1 MSDGNNFDFK
11 GLSDDAELEALLESV
26 RRDIGEA
33 SPEPRQ
39 KGAPARAK
47 AADAPAESAPAP
59 KAQSEASPAPS
70 APRRAQAQQI
80 SQPRPQG
87 ARRAPDAASAAQRP
101 ARAAVETPERP
112 APANRERPMPPER
125 ERIRV
130 VHPEEEPRERKSRF
144 GLAFAIYAI
153 VLLLVLAAG
162 CVVLWFYLDA
172 YEATLPGHVM
182 DEFTELADE
191 AYWSDALEGA
201 FTVGE
206 TPFEDRDELLEEL
219 CMSVLRSNPLEYRED
234 EGYSAD
240 NMVYLVSAGGRDVCR
255 VTVDELTENGNA
267 GFGFTYLAVTRVELL
282 ASFTAPEQYEI
293 DITAPAD
300 AAVYVN
306 GVLVTPDYA
315 VSAGEITAEGLGE
328 LEEGLADE
336 LFTAYHIGGLYAP
349 VEVSAAGADGS
360 ALAAE
365 GEAEDNAVAFSLG
378 EGTLDYRILVPEGAS
393 VSVNG
398 VELDESYDTGDTIVP
413 AFLDGFEIYGTLPEL
428 ELWLVE
434 GLHVEPEITVTAA
447 GGEMG
452 EPITDGSELVYL
464 SGADSATESAH
475 REEAAAF
482 ANAYVDYLSGEAAAD
497 ADYTA
502 LQGKVLDGSALETAL
517 SELHDAYEADGRT
530 VEHVYV
536 RSGSFVSIGATCYV
550 CTVDVDYAPAADAA
564 EDAEGE
570 RASSTAVFVMYG
582 GIWQAAAVTC

>member
-59 KAQSEASPAPS
+59 KAQSEAAPAPS

-255 VTVDELTENGNA
+255 VTVDELT
-267 GFGFTYLAVTRVELL
+267 
-282 ASFTAPEQYEI
+282 
-293 DITAPAD
+293 
-300 AAVYVN
+300 
-306 GVLVTPDYA
+306 
-315 VSAGEITAEGLGE
+315 
-328 LEEGLADE
+328 
-336 LFTAYHIGGLYAP
+336 
-349 VEVSAAGADGS
+349 
-360 ALAAE
+360 
-365 GEAEDNAVAFSLG
+365 
-378 EGTLDYRILVPEGAS
+378 
-393 VSVNG
+393 
-398 VELDESYDTGDTIVP
+398 
-413 AFLDGFEIYGTLPEL
+413 
-428 ELWLVE
+428 
-434 GLHVEPEITVTAA
+434 
-447 GGEMG
+447 
-452 EPITDGSELVYL
+452 
-464 SGADSATESAH
+464 
-475 REEAAAF
+475 
-482 ANAYVDYLSGEAAAD
+482 
-497 ADYTA
+497 
-502 LQGKVLDGSALETAL
+502 
-517 SELHDAYEADGRT
+517 
-530 VEHVYV
+530 
-536 RSGSFVSIGATCYV
+536 
-550 CTVDVDYAPAADAA
+550 
-564 EDAEGE
+564 
-570 RASSTAVFVMYG
+570 
-582 GIWQAAAVTC
+582 